1 MCKTWKIY
9 VHQNLTNGKLYIG
22 QTSEDNVKRRWRGG
36 SSYKRC
42 LYFYNAIQKYGWDGF
57 RHFVLINNIKTQEEA
72 NLIEEFLIKKYHT
85 TDKNFGYNL
94 QSGGNARLQSEST
107 KEKIR
112 QYHINQHEEKSEVIM
127 VKQQFNQIKDRIGE
141 LKVAPLSSKNESR
154 ATYKYICIETQKV
167 YNSSIQAEKDTG
179 ISARAI
185 RSVCS
190 GQQKSTHNTHWDYY
204 EDGKEYNLKDYI
216 IKRKTTRPKAKK
228 VYCHELNITFNSG
241 NEAAK
246 YLGMASPNHIFECC
260 DHIRATCQGYHW
272 SYPKEVVR

>member
-22 QTSEDNVKRRWRGG
+22 QTSEDNVKRRWHGG
-36 SSYKRC
+36 ANYTEC
-42 LYFYNAIQKYGWDGF
+42 PYFYNAIQKYGWDGF
-57 RHFVLINNIKTQEEA
+57 KHFVLIDNIKTLEEA
-72 NLIEEFLIKKYHT
+72 NEIEKYLINKYKT
-85 TDKNFGYNL
+85 NDREFGYNI
-94 QSGGNARLQSEST
+94 QEGGANTMTEET

-112 QYHINQHEEKSEVIM
+112 QQHLLAHQMKPEVQRVKKEFEK
-127 VKQQFNQIKDRIGE
+127 VKDNLE
-141 LKVAPLSSKNESR
+141 NLKVSTLSNKGFPRPN
-154 ATYKYICIETQKV
+154 YQYICIETQKV

-179 ISARAI
+179 ISAKLI

-204 EDGKEYNLKDYI
+204 EDGKEYNLEDYI
-216 IKRKTTRPKAKK
+216 VKRKTTRPKAKK
-228 VYCHELNITFNSG
+228 VYCHELDITFNSG

-246 YLGMASPNHIFECC
+246 YLGMASSNHIFECC